1 MELRYFAGFS
11 MEEIAE
17 LTSRSLAS
25 VKRDW
30 TYARA
35 WLYEYM
41 RG

>member
-1 MELRYFAGFS
+1 MELRYFAGCG

-17 LTSRSLAS
+17 LTGRALAS

-30 TYARA
+30 AYARA

-41 RG
+41 NR